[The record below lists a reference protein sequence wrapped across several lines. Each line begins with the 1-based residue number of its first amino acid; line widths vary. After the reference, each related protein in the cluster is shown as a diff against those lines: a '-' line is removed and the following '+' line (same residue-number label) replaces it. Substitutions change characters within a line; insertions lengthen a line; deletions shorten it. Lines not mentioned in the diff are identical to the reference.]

1 MQLPYFLL
9 ALIIGLIVPLQSA
22 VNNQLKG
29 VIGGSTLLAALL
41 SFSIGTLTLALIALL
56 SGQKWAG
63 LANLGN
69 ASWWMLTGG
78 LMGALFVFG
87 TTLLAPKIGV
97 AAMVSLIISGQII
110 ASLLFDRFG
119 ILGLPVREIGSLRIL
134 GAVLIAAGVLL
145 VNFGPLLAKR
155 V

>member
-22 VNNQLKG
+22 VNNQLKA

-41 SFSIGTLTLALIALL
+41 SFSIGTLTLALCALL

-87 TTLLAPKIGV
+87 TTLLAPKIGI
-97 AAMVSLIISGQII
+97 AAMVSLIISGQIV

-119 ILGLPVREIGSLRIL
+119 ILGLPVREIGGLRIL
-134 GAVLIAAGVLL
+134 GALLIAAGVLL

-155 V
+155 